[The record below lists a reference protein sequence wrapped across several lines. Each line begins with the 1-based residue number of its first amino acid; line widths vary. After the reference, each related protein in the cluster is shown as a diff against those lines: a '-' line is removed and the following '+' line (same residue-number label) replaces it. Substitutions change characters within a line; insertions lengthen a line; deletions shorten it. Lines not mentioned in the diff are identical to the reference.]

1 MESVEFPLVI
11 AGPIVRKVSPQEAC
25 IWLVTT
31 EDCPCDL
38 AFYETDKEQSKTYSQ
53 RSQKVSTVPVGKRA
67 FVKLLTVQFDGDLPL
82 ATPIFYDIHFDTTA
96 GISLMKDCMSDIT
109 YPGQQLPSFEVH
121 QHISDLLHGSCRKP
135 HHPSADG
142 LVRVSQELGSRIH
155 QGKER
160 PALLMMSGD
169 QVYTDDVAG
178 PMLSAIHQVMVL
190 LGLHEEEWQGAI
202 ANNTHELV
210 NHSLSFY
217 EREKLLPKTP
227 DNKELYKTFI
237 AAKRKPIFTSVNARN
252 HLVTFGEMMGM
263 YLLVW
268 SPELWSFVDLPDNTP
283 IASYQQ
289 RFDEEK
295 AAIEQFCQGLTDVR
309 RGLAHI
315 PVYMIFDDHDVTDD
329 WNLTRDWEEAAYG
342 HPFSKRIIGNAM
354 ISYWLCQG
362 WGNAPEKFVDLS
374 DQTNSFFTTS
384 ALNQHDKLVDIMFD
398 WDKWHY
404 TLDTSPKVVVL
415 DTRTQRW
422 RSESSGSQPSG
433 LMDWESLS
441 EMQQELINQPSI
453 IMVSAAPIFGVKLIE
468 AVQKIFT
475 FFGQALTVD
484 AENWMAHRG
493 TASVILNIFR
503 HAKTPPHF
511 VILSGDVH
519 YSFVYD
525 ITLRFRRNSPKIVQV
540 TSSGIKNEF
549 PDKLLRW
556 LDKLNRLF
564 YARRSPLNWF
574 TQRRRMSIR
583 VRKPNDSQT
592 RTLSNG
598 SGIGYIRFT
607 DQDNIIET
615 KTLSSSGEDVDF
627 K

>member
-1 MESVEFPLVI
+1 MSRAELPLII
-11 AGPIVRKVSPQEAC
+11 AGPIIRKVSSQEVC
-25 IWLVTT
+25 IWLMTT
-31 EDCPCDL
+31 EDCHCET
-38 AFYETDKEQSKTYSQ
+38 AFYDTDKKGVEKQFGLTQS
-53 RSQKVSTVPVGKRA
+53 VSTVPIGTRA
-67 FVKLLTVQFDGDLPL
+67 FVKLVTAQFDTDLPL
-82 ATPIFYDIHFDTTA
+82 SQPVFYDIHFTTSTGTSA
-96 GISLMKDCMSDIT
+96 LNECIPDIT
-109 YPGQQLPSFEVH
+109 YPEQRLPSFEVH
-121 QHISDLLHGSCRKP
+121 QRINDLLHGSCRKP
-135 HHPSADG
+135 HHNSADG
-142 LVRVSQELGSRIH
+142 LVRVCKELGERI
-155 QGKER
+155 QEGKER
-160 PALLMMSGD
+160 PAHLMMSGD

-178 PMLSAIHQVMVL
+178 PMLSAIHQVMAL
-190 LGLHEEEWQGAI
+190 LGLHNEEWQGAL
-202 ANNTHELV
+202 ANNTQELV

-217 EREKLLPKTP
+217 EREQLLPKTP
-227 DNKELYKTFI
+227 DNKALYKSFI

-252 HLVTFGEMMGM
+252 HLVTLSEMMSM
-263 YLLVW
+263 YMLVW
-268 SPELWSFVDLPDNTP
+268 SPALWDFIDLPDSTP
-283 IASYQQ
+283 LEPYKA

-295 AAIEQFCQGLTDVR
+295 AAIEHFIMGLAEVR

-342 HPFSKRIIGNAM
+342 HPFSKRIIGNAL

-362 WGNAPEKFVDLS
+362 WGNAPEKFTSLFKQIPD
-374 DQTNSFFTTS
+374 FFTKS
-384 ALNQHDKLVDIMFD
+384 ALNNHDKLVDVLLS
-398 WDKWHY
+398 WDQWHY

-422 RSESSGSQPSG
+422 RSESSGGKPSG

-468 AVQKIFT
+468 AVQKFFT
-475 FFGQALTVD
+475 LCGHALTVD

-503 HAKTPPHF
+503 HVKTPPHF

-525 ITLRFRRNSPKIVQV
+525 VTLKFRRNSPKIVQV

-549 PDKLLRW
+549 PEKLLNW
-556 LDKLNRLF
+556 LDKLNQLL

-583 VRKPNDSQT
+583 VRKPNDNPT

-607 DQDNIIET
+607 DKDNIIET

>member
-1 MESVEFPLVI
+1 MGNAELPLVI
-11 AGPIVRKVSPQEAC
+11 AGPVIRKVSPQEVC

-31 EDCPCDL
+31 EDCDCQITC
-38 AFYETDKEQSKTYSQ
+38 YESNQEQAKTYTQSDH
-53 RSQKVSTVPVGKRA
+53 SASTVPIGKKA
-67 FVKLLTVQFDGDLPL
+67 FVKLLTVYFDTDLPL
-82 ATPIFYDIHFDTTA
+82 ATPVFYDVHCKTSTGQVA
-96 GISLMKDCMSDIT
+96 LSDCVPDLT
-109 YPGQQLPSFEVH
+109 YPKQRWPSFEVH
-121 QHISDLLHGSCRKP
+121 QEIDDLLHGSCRKP
-135 HHPSADG
+135 HHASGDG
-142 LVRVSQELGSRIH
+142 LVRVSQELGHRIH
-155 QGKER
+155 KGKQR

-178 PMLSAIHQVMVL
+178 PMLSAIHQVMAL
-190 LGLHEEEWQGAI
+190 LELHEETWEGAV
-202 ANNTHELV
+202 ANTTKELL

-217 EREKLLPKTP
+217 EREQLLPKTP
-227 DNKELYKTFI
+227 GNKALYESFI

-252 HLVTFGEMMGM
+252 HLVTLGEMMSM

-268 SPELWSFVDLPDNTP
+268 SPALWSFVDLPQSTP
-283 IASYQQ
+283 VESNKQ

-295 AAIEQFCQGLTDVR
+295 VAIEHFIEGLTDVR

-342 HPFSKRIIGNAM
+342 HPFSKRIIGNAL

-362 WGNAPEKFVDLS
+362 WGNASEKFAELS
-374 DQTNSFFTTS
+374 EQTSDFFTAS
-384 ALNQHDKLVDIMFD
+384 ALNNHDKLVDTLLD
-398 WDKWHY
+398 WDQWHY

-422 RSESSGSQPSG
+422 RSESSGAKPSG

-453 IMVSAAPIFGVKLIE
+453 ILVSAAPVFGVKFIE
-468 AVQKIFT
+468 AIQKAFT
-475 FFGQALTVD
+475 FFGLALTVD

-503 HAKTPPHF
+503 HGKTPPHF

-525 ITLRFRRNSPKIVQV
+525 ITLRFKRNSPKIVQV
-540 TSSGIKNEF
+540 TSSGVKNEF
-549 PDKLLRW
+549 PEKLLNW
-556 LDKLNRLF
+556 LDKLNQLL

-574 TQRRRMSIR
+574 TQRRRMSVR
-583 VRKPNDSQT
+583 VRKPNDSDT
-592 RTLSNG
+592 RTLVNG

-607 DQDNIIET
+607 GQDNIIET
-615 KTLSSSGEDVDF
+615 KTLLPSGEDVDF

>member
-1 MESVEFPLVI
+1 MSSAELPLVI
-11 AGPIVRKVSPQEAC
+11 AGPIIRKVSPNEVT
-25 IWLVTT
+25 IWLITSK
-31 EDCPCDL
+31 DCQCD
-38 AFYETDKEQSKTYSQ
+38 ASFYQSHEETSQPYSQ
-53 RSQKVSTVPVGKRA
+53 ASQKVSSVAVGRCA
-67 FVKLLTVQFDGDLPL
+67 FVKLISTHFDDDFPI
-82 ATPIFYDIHFDTTA
+82 AQPIFYDMHFTTDTGTT
-96 GISLMKDCMSDIT
+96 SLKECVPDIT
-109 YPGQQLPSFEVH
+109 YEGQQLPSFEVH
-121 QHISDLLHGSCRKP
+121 RKIDDLLHGSCRKP
-135 HHPSADG
+135 HHPSGDG
-142 LVRVSQELGSRIH
+142 LVRVSQELGKRIEA
-155 QGKER
+155 GKER

-178 PMLSAIHQVMVL
+178 PMLSAIHQVMAL
-190 LGLHEEEWQGAI
+190 LGLHEEQWEGAL
-202 ANNTHELV
+202 ANNTEELL

-217 EREKLLPKTP
+217 EREQLLPKTP
-227 DNKELYKTFI
+227 DNKALYKSFI

-252 HLVTFGEMMGM
+252 HLVTLGEMMSM
-263 YLLVW
+263 YILVW
-268 SPELWSFVDLPDNTP
+268 SPALWGFVELPERTP
-283 IASYQQ
+283 LEQYKE

-295 AAIEQFCQGLTDVR
+295 AAIEAFVVGLSEVR

-342 HPFSKRIIGNAM
+342 HPFSKRIIGNAL

-362 WGNAPEKFVDLS
+362 WGNAPEKFDELEEQAPDFFKPTTLDNH
-374 DQTNSFFTTS
+374 DQ
-384 ALNQHDKLVDIMFD
+384 LIEKLLD
-398 WDKWHY
+398 WDLWHY

-422 RSESSGSQPSG
+422 RSESSGTKPSG

-453 IMVSAAPIFGVKLIE
+453 IMVSAAPVFGVKLIE
-468 AVQKIFT
+468 AVQKVFT
-475 FFGQALTVD
+475 VCGQALTVD

-503 HAKTPPHF
+503 HGKTPPHF

-549 PDKLLRW
+549 PDKLLSW
-556 LDKLNRLF
+556 LDKLNQLL

-574 TQRRRMSIR
+574 TQRRRMSVR

-607 DQDNIIET
+607 DQENIIET
-615 KTLSSSGEDVDF
+615 KTLASSGEDVEF

>member
-1 MESVEFPLVI
+1 
-11 AGPIVRKVSPQEAC
+11 
-25 IWLVTT
+25 
-31 EDCPCDL
+31 
-38 AFYETDKEQSKTYSQ
+38 
-53 RSQKVSTVPVGKRA
+53 
-67 FVKLLTVQFDGDLPL
+67 
-82 ATPIFYDIHFDTTA
+82 
-96 GISLMKDCMSDIT
+96 
-109 YPGQQLPSFEVH
+109 
-121 QHISDLLHGSCRKP
+121 
-135 HHPSADG
+135 
-142 LVRVSQELGSRIH
+142 
-155 QGKER
+155 
-160 PALLMMSGD
+160 
-169 QVYTDDVAG
+169 
-178 PMLSAIHQVMVL
+178 
-190 LGLHEEEWQGAI
+190 
-202 ANNTHELV
+202 
-210 NHSLSFY
+210 
-217 EREKLLPKTP
+217 
-227 DNKELYKTFI
+227 
-237 AAKRKPIFTSVNARN
+237 
-252 HLVTFGEMMGM
+252 M
-263 YLLVW
+263 YLLTW
-268 SPELWSFVDLPDNTP
+268 SPTLWDYVDLPQSTP
-283 IASYQQ
+283 LEAYKQ

-295 AAIEQFCQGLTDVR
+295 EAIEDFILGLSDVR
-309 RGLAHI
+309 RALAHI

-342 HPFSKRIIGNAM
+342 HPFSKRIIGNAL

-362 WGNAPEKFVDLS
+362 WGNAPEKFDDLEHLAT
-374 DQTNSFFTTS
+374 DYFKVNELTN
-384 ALNQHDKLVDIMFD
+384 HDNLIDTVLAWGD
-398 WDKWHY
+398 WHY
-404 TLDTSPKVVVL
+404 TLNTSPKVVVL

-422 RSESSGSQPSG
+422 RSESSGGKPSG

-475 FFGQALTVD
+475 FFGHALTVD

-503 HAKTPPHF
+503 HVKTPPHF

-549 PDKLLRW
+549 PDKLLKW
-556 LDKLNRLF
+556 LDKLNRLL

-583 VRKPNDSQT
+583 VRKPNSNPV

-607 DQDNIIET
+607 GGDDIIET
-615 KTLSSSGEDVDF
+615 KTFASSGDDVDF
-627 K
+627 SLKTE